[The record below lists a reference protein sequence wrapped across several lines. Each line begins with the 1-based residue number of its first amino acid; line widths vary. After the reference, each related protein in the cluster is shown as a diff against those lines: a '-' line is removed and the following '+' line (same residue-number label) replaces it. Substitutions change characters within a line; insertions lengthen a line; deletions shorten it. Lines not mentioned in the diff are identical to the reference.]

1 MSHPIE
7 LLATNEDLTS
17 WGIEDAEETFR
28 DEQLVYW
35 YDQSLTSVA
44 EPRAHW
50 LSERLHR
57 EPMRLQWQRYRNS
70 YIGALHAAMR
80 MLDKLWDEYIE
91 AVENPGAGM
100 NEVIQCEND
109 VTYACCAA
117 MQGDKG

>member
-57 EPMRLQWQRYRNS
+57 EPTRLQWQRYRNS

-80 MLDKLWDEYIE
+80 MLDELWEGYAKVVD
-91 AVENPGAGM
+91 NLDSGM
-100 NEVIQCEND
+100 EEVIECENSTTD
-109 VTYACCAA
+109 ACCEA
-117 MQGDKG
+117 MREDSK